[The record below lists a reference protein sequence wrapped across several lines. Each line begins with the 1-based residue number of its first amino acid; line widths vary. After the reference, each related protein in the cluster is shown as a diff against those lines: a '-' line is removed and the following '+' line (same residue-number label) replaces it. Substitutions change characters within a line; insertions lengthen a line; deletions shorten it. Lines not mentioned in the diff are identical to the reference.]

1 MDVTASWFPYEFTP
15 EMTHQVFGDSE
26 CIFGYRGL
34 NIKWVKYYFLI
45 FTFLLLINNKAL
57 YSRYLRKIRN

>member
-34 NIKWVKYYFLI
+34 NIKWVKY
-45 FTFLLLINNKAL
+45 LLLLNI
-57 YSRYLRKIRN
+57 YVFITY